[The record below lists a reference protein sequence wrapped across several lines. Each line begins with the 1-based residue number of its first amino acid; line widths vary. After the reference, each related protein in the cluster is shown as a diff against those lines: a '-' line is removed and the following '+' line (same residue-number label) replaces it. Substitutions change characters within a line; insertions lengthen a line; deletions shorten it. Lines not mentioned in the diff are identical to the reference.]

1 MGPSGLP
8 RGQIRLLA
16 AVALAAAV
24 AMVFAAWAASQS
36 TVLRN
41 PDLQEAWRPAFVATY
56 AAAGLYLWQL
66 RPASLSGR
74 RIAGL
79 GLLYALTSLN
89 AFSEPWLFCAGRVA
103 VALFIVGMVYV

>member
-24 AMVFAAWAASQS
+24 ATVFAAWAASQS

-66 RPASLSGR
+66 RRKRKQAGQCPECGYDLREAPDLCPECGTSPA
-74 RIAGL
+74 
-79 GLLYALTSLN
+79 
-89 AFSEPWLFCAGRVA
+89 
-103 VALFIVGMVYV
+103 

>member
-1 MGPSGLP
+1 MAP
-8 RGQIRLLA
+8 RGRPRAQVRLLSTV
-16 AVALAAAV
+16 AVAGAV
-24 AMVFAAWAASQS
+24 ATVFAAWAASQS

-56 AAAGLYLWQL
+56 AAAGLYRWQL

-103 VALFIVGMVYV
+103 VA